1 LGLVEYS
8 NHMVAGTYECSV
20 HYITDNYV
28 YVMLR
33 NVTELEQA
41 KNDLELKNQELTQ
54 FAHLVSHDLKE
65 PLRTISGFVS
75 LIEKKYA
82 DKLDEQTNGF
92 LRFIS
97 GATVRMRNVITDLL
111 EYSSLGKGKDKV
123 AVDCNELVEVVRQ
136 DLQARIKDANATIEV
151 GELPIVRGYETE
163 LRLLFQN
170 LIIMA

>member
-1 LGLVEYS
+1 
-8 NHMVAGTYECSV
+8 M
-20 HYITDNYV
+20 
-28 YVMLR
+28 
-33 NVTELEQA
+33 
-41 KNDLELKNQELTQ
+41 
-54 FAHLVSHDLKE
+54 
-65 PLRTISGFVS
+65 S

-151 GELPIVRGYETE
+151 GELPIVRGYESE